1 MELTITPNMTIAEV
15 QAQFSARYPH
25 LKIEFYSKPH
35 DPSEGTPDQFRLEA
49 SKTIDQVTGERVVGE
64 VSLHGNMK
72 TSTLEETLEQ
82 ELGLYVQVFRKSG
95 NVWLQTTKT
104 DSWTL
109 AEQERNA
116 AERAAV

>member
-1 MELTITPNMTIAEV
+1 MELTIKPNMTIAEV
-15 QAQFSARYPH
+15 QEQFSARYPH

-35 DPSEGTPDQFRLEA
+35 DPSEGTPNHYKLDS
-49 SKTIDQVTGERVVGE
+49 SKTIDEVTGERVVGE

-72 TSTLEETLEQ
+72 TETLEDTFEQ
-82 ELGLYVQVFRKSG
+82 ELSLYVQVFRKSG

-109 AEQERNA
+109 AEQERSA
-116 AERAAV
+116 AERASV